1 MIVVH
6 GRYYDGK
13 TSRGLESTV
22 TVYRSGEVRISALP
36 GISLRFKSLD
46 IAARIGDT
54 PRWIEFPDGARFET
68 ADNDRIDAAL
78 ARFDAQRGGRLLH
91 FLETRW
97 RYVLASVALV
107 IVASWAFVQYGIPAL
122 AKSAAYA
129 LPAATNAAIGRG
141 TLRLL
146 DKGTLSPSKLD
157 AATRRHLTRVF
168 AAMTESHPGGMHF
181 RLVFRA
187 GNAFGAN
194 AMALPS
200 GTVIIT
206 DEMVRLAHS
215 DDELRAVL
223 AHEIGHVVYRHGL
236 RRAIQDSTVALAVML
251 LVGDVSATS
260 SLIAALPALLVETH
274 YSRAFER
281 EADAYALG
289 YLRTRRINPAVF
301 SAILRRLQRQRGGTI
316 APYLSTH
323 PSTDERVRAIEGG
336 G

>member
-1 MIVVH
+1 MIVLQ

-13 TSRGLESTV
+13 TSRSLETAV
-22 TVYRSGEVRISALP
+22 TIYRSGEVRVSALP
-36 GISLRFKSLD
+36 DVSLRVKSLD
-46 IAARIGDT
+46 IAARIGNT

-68 ADNDRIDAAL
+68 ADNDRVDAAL
-78 ARFDAQRGGRLLH
+78 ARFDAQRGARLLH

-97 RYVLASVALV
+97 RYVLISVVLV
-107 IVASWAFVQYGIPAL
+107 AVASWGFVQYGIPAL

-146 DKGTLSPSKLD
+146 DRSALSPSKLD
-157 AATRRHLTRVF
+157 AATRRRLTRMF
-168 AAMTESHPGGMHF
+168 AAMTETRPGGMDY
-181 RLVFRA
+181 RLAFRA

-206 DEMVRLAHS
+206 DEMVRLAHN

-236 RRAIQDSTVALAVML
+236 RRAIQDSAVALAAL
-251 LVGDVSATS
+251 LLIGDVSATS
-260 SLIAALPALLVETH
+260 SAIAALPTLLVETR

-289 YLRTRRINPAVF
+289 YLRTRHINPAVF
-301 SAILRRLQRQRGGTI
+301 SAILRRLQRQHGATI
-316 APYLSTH
+316 HPYLSTH
-323 PSTDERVRAIEGG
+323 PSTDERVRAIGG